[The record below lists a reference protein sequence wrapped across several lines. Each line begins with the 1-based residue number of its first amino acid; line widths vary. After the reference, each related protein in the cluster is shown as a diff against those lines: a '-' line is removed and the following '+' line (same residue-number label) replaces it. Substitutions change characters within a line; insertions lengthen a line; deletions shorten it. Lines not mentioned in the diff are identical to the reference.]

1 MELHPFRV
9 VPHPGSCALPRV
21 DLRFLN
27 LWVSLQNFQSFTFD
41 DAQQENRKVGAYQ
54 EVKGQGRVAPGGGAW
69 WSCYFFYPQRL
80 AELLVSVLE
89 QGLPPSHRVTWL
101 QSIRI
106 LSRDRS
112 CLDTFTSSQSLQA
125 LARHA
130 GIFISEGSVSEPLD
144 MDVVL
149 ESLKCLCN
157 LVLSSPVAQMLAAEA
172 RLVVRLA
179 ERVGLSDESSFPHDV
194 QFFDLRLLFLLTA
207 LRVDVRRELFQELQ
221 GVRLLTDALE
231 RTLGVSPKG
240 RPPELLPPPEAER
253 AMEVLKVLFNITFDS
268 VKREVDEVRL
278 TCTVGC
284 LLNSSDI
291 GTCIADE
298 HHKVSGCSTW
308 RGQEARRCR
317 FWASRKVSE
326 GRGLQGFCCLAGG
339 AKW

>member
-1 MELHPFRV
+1 M
-9 VPHPGSCALPRV
+9 
-21 DLRFLN
+21 
-27 LWVSLQNFQSFTFD
+27 
-41 DAQQENRKVGAYQ
+41 
-54 EVKGQGRVAPGGGAW
+54 
-69 WSCYFFYPQRL
+69 
-80 AELLVSVLE
+80 SVLE

-106 LSRDRS
+106 LSRDSS
-112 CLDTFTSSQSLQA
+112 CLDAFTSSQGLQA

-130 GIFISEGSVSEPLD
+130 GISISEGPVPEPLD

-179 ERVGLSDESSFPHDV
+179 ERVGLSGESSFPHEV

-207 LRVDVRRELFQELQ
+207 LRVDVRQELFQELQ
-221 GVRLLTDALE
+221 GVRLLTHALE

-240 RPPELLPPPEAER
+240 RPPELLPPLEAER

-278 TCTVGC
+278 ACTTGC
-284 LLNSSDI
+284 SLNSWDVW
-291 GTCIADE
+291 TCLADG
-298 HHKVSGCSTW
+298 HRKDSGYSTW
-308 RGQEARRCR
+308 RG
-317 FWASRKVSE
+317 
-326 GRGLQGFCCLAGG
+326 
-339 AKW
+339 

>member
-1 MELHPFRV
+1 M
-9 VPHPGSCALPRV
+9 
-21 DLRFLN
+21 
-27 LWVSLQNFQSFTFD
+27 
-41 DAQQENRKVGAYQ
+41 
-54 EVKGQGRVAPGGGAW
+54 
-69 WSCYFFYPQRL
+69 
-80 AELLVSVLE
+80 SVLE
-89 QGLPPSHRVTWL
+89 QGLPSSHRVTWL

-106 LSRDRS
+106 LSRDSS

-130 GIFISEGSVSEPLD
+130 GISISEGSVPEPLD

-179 ERVGLSDESSFPHDV
+179 ERVGLSSESSFPHEV

-207 LRVDVRRELFQELQ
+207 LRVDVRQELFQELQ

-268 VKREVDEVRL
+268 VKREVDEVRP
-278 TCTVGC
+278 TCTAGC
-284 LLNSSDI
+284 SLNSWDVW
-291 GTCIADE
+291 TCLVDR
-298 HHKVSGCSTW
+298 HCKDSGYSTW
-308 RGQEARRCR
+308 RR
-317 FWASRKVSE
+317 
-326 GRGLQGFCCLAGG
+326 
-339 AKW
+339 